1 MAMRIPK
8 FVAVGMAITVAV
20 AVATVIN
27 LSGNQMANGTGDFR
41 NVTTAEVRDAGGK
54 ILLRGT
60 FAADNS
66 GGNDVE
72 RGARL
77 APTPDGGQAAGEA
90 EIEYS
95 KDKPSVQ
102 EIEFEV
108 TGVPAR
114 AIVTLVLDGKDVISA
129 TADDNGRPKRS
140 STCRSRRNNSVIL
153 LVERHAPEVW
163 SLGREIARLRR
174 NLDVE
179 RAGCLHAIS
188 DPDGTPARCGPLN
201 PRDRSTPR
209 EDCRSHNARPDR

>member
-8 FVAVGMAITVAV
+8 IAAAGMAITAAV
-20 AVATVIN
+20 AVAAVIN
-27 LSGNQMANGTGDFR
+27 LSGNQMANVTGDFR

-60 FAADNS
+60 FAADTS

-72 RGARL
+72 RGAKL

-114 AIVTLVLDGKDVISA
+114 AIITLVLDGKDVISA
-129 TADDNGRPKRS
+129 TADDKGKAKA
-140 STCRSRRNNSVIL
+140 
-153 LVERHAPEVW
+153 EF
-163 SLGREIARLRR
+163 
-174 NLDVE
+174 DVPV
-179 RAGCLHAIS
+179 S
-188 DPDGTPARCGPLN
+188 QQ
-201 PRDRSTPR
+201 
-209 EDCRSHNARPDR
+209 